1 MIGKGSSDEN
11 DLEKEERA
19 LRELQRQQEERYDAF
34 TVKVLKYTQ
43 ELSYFCFLPLTTCTG
58 YK

>member
-19 LRELQRQQEERYDAF
+19 LLELQRQQEERYNAF
-34 TVKVLKYTQ
+34 SVKVLKYT
-43 ELSYFCFLPLTTCTG
+43 E
-58 YK
+58 

>member
-43 ELSYFCFLPLTTCTG
+43 ELSYFCFLPLTTG